1 MSNQKVSSFSWI
13 RVYSKDMLNHFFI
26 NTRLTIEAIH
36 KQLQCLSKIIS
47 FSTQSLFIGYYVY
60 LLVININKTAFLIM
74 YAFLLTLSLL
84 VLAFDIYFAFKRGDT
99 RLEIRLSV
107 ERKRRLEMIF
117 SSVRILLKV
126 AVIILSGVE
135 LVRYPAGEMQV
146 ITFTL
151 SIVLFAFYLV
161 SNLLIF
167 FVHKDLDLI
176 RLSVES
182 DVANS
187 KFLSKLLKQDKKEYT
202 NQEQRML
209 DSIQERVNTHLGIK
223 KKNQKTTVNKH

>member
-1 MSNQKVSSFSWI
+1 MSSFSRI
-13 RVYSKDMLNHFFI
+13 RVYSKDMFDHFFI
-26 NTRLTIEAIH
+26 NTRLTVEAIH
-36 KQLQCLSKIIS
+36 KQLQCLSKVIS

-74 YAFLLTLSLL
+74 YTFLLTLSLL
-84 VLAFDIYFAFKRGDT
+84 VLAFDIYFAFKKGDT

-117 SSVRILLKV
+117 SAVRILLKV
-126 AVIILSGVE
+126 AVIILSGIE

-151 SIVLFAFYLV
+151 SIVLLAFYLV

-167 FVHKDLDLI
+167 FVNKDLDLI

-182 DVANS
+182 DIARS
-187 KFLSKLLKQDKKEYT
+187 KVLTKLFKQDKKEYT
-202 NQEQRML
+202 NQEQRIL
-209 DSIQERVNTHLGIK
+209 DTIKDRVNIRLGN
-223 KKNQKTTVNKH
+223 KKNQKNDGE

>member
-47 FSTQSLFIGYYVY
+47 FFTQSLFIGYYIY
-60 LLVININKTAFLIM
+60 LLVININKTVFLIM

-84 VLAFDIYFAFKRGDT
+84 VLAFDIYFAFKKGDT

-117 SSVRILLKV
+117 SAVRILLKV

-176 RLSVES
+176 RLSAES

-187 KFLSKLLKQDKKEYT
+187 KLLSKLLKQDKKEYT

-223 KKNQKTTVNKH
+223 KKNQKNDGE

>member
-60 LLVININKTAFLIM
+60 LLVININKNAFLIM
-74 YAFLLTLSLL
+74 YAFLLTLSIL
-84 VLAFDIYFAFKRGDT
+84 VLAFDIYFAFKKADT

-187 KFLSKLLKQDKKEYT
+187 KLLSKLLKQDKKEYT

>member
-47 FSTQSLFIGYYVY
+47 FFTQSLFIGYYIY
-60 LLVININKTAFLIM
+60 LLVININKTVFLIM

-84 VLAFDIYFAFKRGDT
+84 VLAFDIYFAFKKGDT

-117 SSVRILLKV
+117 SAVRILLKV

-176 RLSVES
+176 RLSAES

-187 KFLSKLLKQDKKEYT
+187 KLLSKLLKQDKKEYT

-223 KKNQKTTVNKH
+223 KKNQKTTANKH

>member
-47 FSTQSLFIGYYVY
+47 FFTQSLFIGYYIY
-60 LLVININKTAFLIM
+60 LLVININKTVFLIM

-84 VLAFDIYFAFKRGDT
+84 VLAFDIYFAFKKGDT

-117 SSVRILLKV
+117 SAVRILLKV

-146 ITFTL
+146 ITFAL
-151 SIVLFAFYLV
+151 SIVLLAFYLV

-167 FVHKDLDLI
+167 FVNKDLDLI
-176 RLSVES
+176 RLSLES

-187 KFLSKLLKQDKKEYT
+187 KLLSRLLKQDKKEYT
-202 NQEQRML
+202 NQEQRIL
-209 DSIQERVNTHLGIK
+209 DTIQDRVNIRLGIN
-223 KKNQKTTVNKH
+223 KKNQKSDVE

>member
-26 NTRLTIEAIH
+26 NTRLTIETIH

-60 LLVININKTAFLIM
+60 LLVININKTVFLIM
-74 YAFLLTLSLL
+74 YTFLLALSLIVL
-84 VLAFDIYFAFKRGDT
+84 VFDIYFAFKKGDT

-117 SSVRILLKV
+117 SAVRILLKV
-126 AVIILSGVE
+126 AVIILSGIE

-151 SIVLFAFYLV
+151 SIVLLAFYLV

-167 FVHKDLDLI
+167 FVNKDLDLI
-176 RLSVES
+176 RLSLES

-187 KFLSKLLKQDKKEYT
+187 KLLSKLLKQDKKEYT

>member
-1 MSNQKVSSFSWI
+1 MF
-13 RVYSKDMLNHFFI
+13 DHFFI
-26 NTRLTIEAIH
+26 NTRLTVTAIH
-36 KQLQCLSKIIS
+36 KQLQCLSKVIS
-47 FSTQSLFIGYYVY
+47 FSTKSLFIGYYVY

-74 YAFLLTLSLL
+74 YTFLLTLSLL
-84 VLAFDIYFAFKRGDT
+84 VLAFDIYFAFKKGDT

-117 SSVRILLKV
+117 SAVRILLKV
-126 AVIILSGVE
+126 AVIILSGIE

-151 SIVLFAFYLV
+151 SIVLLAFYLV

-167 FVHKDLDLI
+167 FVNKDLDLI

-182 DVANS
+182 DIASS
-187 KFLSKLLKQDKKEYT
+187 KVLTKLFKRDKKEYT

-209 DSIQERVNTHLGIK
+209 DSIQERVNIRLGIK
-223 KKNQKTTVNKH
+223 KKNQKNDGE

>member
-60 LLVININKTAFLIM
+60 LLVININKNAFLIM
-74 YAFLLTLSLL
+74 YAFLLTLSIL
-84 VLAFDIYFAFKRGDT
+84 VLAFDIYFAFKKADT

-117 SSVRILLKV
+117 SVVRILLKV
-126 AVIILSGVE
+126 AVIILSGIE

-151 SIVLFAFYLV
+151 SIVLLAFYLV

-167 FVHKDLDLI
+167 FVNKDLDLI
-176 RLSVES
+176 RISWES
-182 DVANS
+182 DIASS
-187 KFLSKLLKQDKKEYT
+187 KLLSKLLKQDKKEYT
-202 NQEQRML
+202 NQEQQIL
-209 DSIQERVNTHLGIK
+209 DKIQKRVNIRLGIK
-223 KKNQKTTVNKH
+223 KKNQKNDDE

>member
-47 FSTQSLFIGYYVY
+47 FFTQSLFIGYYIY
-60 LLVININKTAFLIM
+60 LLVININKTVFLIM

-84 VLAFDIYFAFKRGDT
+84 VLAFDIYFAFKKGDT

-117 SSVRILLKV
+117 STVRILLKV

-176 RLSVES
+176 RLSAES

-187 KFLSKLLKQDKKEYT
+187 KLLSKLLKQDKKEYT

>member
-47 FSTQSLFIGYYVY
+47 FFTQSLFIGYYIY
-60 LLVININKTAFLIM
+60 LLVININKTVFLIM

-84 VLAFDIYFAFKRGDT
+84 VLAFDIYFAFKKGDT

-117 SSVRILLKV
+117 SVVRILLKV
-126 AVIILSGVE
+126 AVIILSGIE

-151 SIVLFAFYLV
+151 SIVLLAFYLV

-167 FVHKDLDLI
+167 FVNKDLDLI
-176 RLSVES
+176 RISWES
-182 DVANS
+182 DVTSS
-187 KFLSKLLKQDKKEYT
+187 KLLSKLLKQDKKEYT
-202 NQEQRML
+202 NQEQQIL
-209 DSIQERVNTHLGIK
+209 DKIQKRVNIRLGN
-223 KKNQKTTVNKH
+223 KKNQKNDGE

>member
-1 MSNQKVSSFSWI
+1 MSNQKVSSFSRI
-13 RVYSKDMLNHFFI
+13 RVYSKDMFDHLGI
-26 NTRLTIEAIH
+26 NTRLTLKAIH
-36 KQLQCLSKIIS
+36 KQLQCLSRIIS
-47 FSTQSLFIGYYVY
+47 FFTQSLFIGYYIY
-60 LLVININKTAFLIM
+60 LLVININKIVFLIM

-84 VLAFDIYFAFKRGDT
+84 VLAFDIYFAFKKGDT

-117 SSVRILLKV
+117 SAVRILLKV
-126 AVIILSGVE
+126 AAIILSGIE

-176 RLSVES
+176 RLSAES

-187 KFLSKLLKQDKKEYT
+187 KLLSKLLKQDKKEYT

-209 DSIQERVNTHLGIK
+209 DSIQERVNTRLGIK
-223 KKNQKTTVNKH
+223 KKNQKNDSE

>member
-26 NTRLTIEAIH
+26 NTCLTIEAIH

-47 FSTQSLFIGYYVY
+47 FFTQSLFIGYYIY
-60 LLVININKTAFLIM
+60 LLVININKTVFLIM

-84 VLAFDIYFAFKRGDT
+84 VLAFDIYFAFKKGDT

-117 SSVRILLKV
+117 SAVRILLKV
-126 AVIILSGVE
+126 AVIILSGIE

-146 ITFTL
+146 ITFAL
-151 SIVLFAFYLV
+151 SIVLLAFYLV

-167 FVHKDLDLI
+167 FVNKDLDLI
-176 RLSVES
+176 RLSLES

-187 KFLSKLLKQDKKEYT
+187 KLLSRLLKQDKKEYT
-202 NQEQRML
+202 NQEQRIL
-209 DSIQERVNTHLGIK
+209 DTIQDRVNIRLGIN
-223 KKNQKTTVNKH
+223 KKNQKSDGE

>member
-47 FSTQSLFIGYYVY
+47 FFTQSLFIGYYIY
-60 LLVININKTAFLIM
+60 LLVININKTVFLIM

-84 VLAFDIYFAFKRGDT
+84 VLAFDIYFAFKKGDT

-117 SSVRILLKV
+117 SAVRILLKV
-126 AVIILSGVE
+126 AVIILSGIE

-176 RLSVES
+176 RLSAES

-187 KFLSKLLKQDKKEYT
+187 KLLSKLLKQDKKEYT

>member
-47 FSTQSLFIGYYVY
+47 FFTQSLFIGYYIY
-60 LLVININKTAFLIM
+60 LLVININKTVFLIM

-84 VLAFDIYFAFKRGDT
+84 VLAFDIYFAFKKGDT

-117 SSVRILLKV
+117 SAVRILLKV

-176 RLSVES
+176 RLSAES
-182 DVANS
+182 NVANS
-187 KFLSKLLKQDKKEYT
+187 KLLSKLLKQDKKEYT

-209 DSIQERVNTHLGIK
+209 DSIQERVNTHLDIK

>member
-47 FSTQSLFIGYYVY
+47 FFTQSLFIGYYIY
-60 LLVININKTAFLIM
+60 LLVININKTVFLIM

-84 VLAFDIYFAFKRGDT
+84 VLAFDIYFAFKKGDT

-117 SSVRILLKV
+117 SAVRILLKV

-176 RLSVES
+176 RLSAES

-187 KFLSKLLKQDKKEYT
+187 KLLSKLLKQDKKEYT

>member
-47 FSTQSLFIGYYVY
+47 FFTQSLFIGYYIY
-60 LLVININKTAFLIM
+60 LLVININKTVFLIM

-84 VLAFDIYFAFKRGDT
+84 VLAFDIYFAFKKGDT

-117 SSVRILLKV
+117 SAVRILLKV
-126 AVIILSGVE
+126 AVIILSGIE

-146 ITFTL
+146 ITFAL
-151 SIVLFAFYLV
+151 SIVLLAFYLV

-167 FVHKDLDLI
+167 FVNKDLDLI
-176 RLSVES
+176 RLSLES

-187 KFLSKLLKQDKKEYT
+187 KLLSRLLKQDKKEYT
-202 NQEQRML
+202 NQEQRIL
-209 DSIQERVNTHLGIK
+209 DTIQDRVNIRLGIN
-223 KKNQKTTVNKH
+223 KKNQKSDGE

>member
-1 MSNQKVSSFSWI
+1 
-13 RVYSKDMLNHFFI
+13 MLNHFFI
-26 NTRLTIEAIH
+26 NTRSTLEAIH

-74 YAFLLTLSLL
+74 YAFLLILSLL
-84 VLAFDIYFAFKRGDT
+84 VLAFDIYFAFKKGDT

-117 SSVRILLKV
+117 SAVRILLKV
-126 AVIILSGVE
+126 AVIILSGIE

-151 SIVLFAFYLV
+151 SIVLLAFYLV

-167 FVHKDLDLI
+167 FVNKDLDLI
-176 RLSVES
+176 RLSFES
-182 DVANS
+182 DVASS
-187 KFLSKLLKQDKKEYT
+187 KVLTKLFKRDKKEYT
-202 NQEQRML
+202 NQEQQML
-209 DSIQERVNTHLGIK
+209 DKIQERVNIRIGT
-223 KKNQKTTVNKH
+223 KKNQKNDDK

>member
-1 MSNQKVSSFSWI
+1 MF
-13 RVYSKDMLNHFFI
+13 DHFFI
-26 NTRLTIEAIH
+26 NTRLTVAAIH
-36 KQLQCLSKIIS
+36 KQLQCLSKVIS

-74 YAFLLTLSLL
+74 YTFLLTLSLL
-84 VLAFDIYFAFKRGDT
+84 VLAFDIYFAFKKGDT

-117 SSVRILLKV
+117 SAVRILLKV
-126 AVIILSGVE
+126 AVIILSGIE

-151 SIVLFAFYLV
+151 SIVLLAFYLV

-167 FVHKDLDLI
+167 FVNKDLDLI

-182 DVANS
+182 DIASS
-187 KFLSKLLKQDKKEYT
+187 KVLTKLFKRDKKEYT

-209 DSIQERVNTHLGIK
+209 DSIQERVNIRLGIK
-223 KKNQKTTVNKH
+223 KKNQKNDGE

>member
-1 MSNQKVSSFSWI
+1 
-13 RVYSKDMLNHFFI
+13 MLNHFFI
-26 NTRLTIEAIH
+26 NTRSTLEAIH

-60 LLVININKTAFLIM
+60 LLVINLNKTAFLIM
-74 YAFLLTLSLL
+74 YAFLLILSLL
-84 VLAFDIYFAFKRGDT
+84 VLAFDIYFAFKKGDT

-117 SSVRILLKV
+117 SVVRILLKV
-126 AVIILSGVE
+126 AVIILSGIE

-151 SIVLFAFYLV
+151 TIVLLAFYLV

-167 FVHKDLDLI
+167 FVNKDIDLI

-182 DVANS
+182 DVANI
-187 KFLSKLLKQDKKEYT
+187 KVLSKLLKQDKKEYT
-202 NQEQRML
+202 NQEQQIL
-209 DSIQERVNTHLGIK
+209 DKIQERVNIRLGN
-223 KKNQKTTVNKH
+223 KKNQKNDVE

>member
-60 LLVININKTAFLIM
+60 LLVININKTVFLIM

-84 VLAFDIYFAFKRGDT
+84 VLAFDIYFAFKKGDT

-117 SSVRILLKV
+117 SAVRILLKV
-126 AVIILSGVE
+126 AVIILSGIE

-187 KFLSKLLKQDKKEYT
+187 RLLSKLLKQDKKEYT

-209 DSIQERVNTHLGIK
+209 DSIQERVKIRLGN
-223 KKNQKTTVNKH
+223 KKNQKNDGE

>member
-117 SSVRILLKV
+117 SVVRILLKV
-126 AVIILSGVE
+126 AVIILSGIE

-151 SIVLFAFYLV
+151 SIVLLTFYLV

-167 FVHKDLDLI
+167 FVNKDLDLI
-176 RLSVES
+176 RLSIES
-182 DVANS
+182 DIASS
-187 KFLSKLLKQDKKEYT
+187 KVLTKLFKRDKKEYT

-209 DSIQERVNTHLGIK
+209 DSIQERVNIRLGIK
-223 KKNQKTTVNKH
+223 KKNQKNDGE

>member
-1 MSNQKVSSFSWI
+1 
-13 RVYSKDMLNHFFI
+13 MLNHFFI
-26 NTRLTIEAIH
+26 NTRSTLEAIH

-60 LLVININKTAFLIM
+60 LLVININKNAFLIM
-74 YAFLLTLSLL
+74 YAFLLTLSIL
-84 VLAFDIYFAFKRGDT
+84 VLAFDIYFAFKKADT

-117 SSVRILLKV
+117 SVVRILLKV
-126 AVIILSGVE
+126 AVIILSGIE

-151 SIVLFAFYLV
+151 SIVLLAFYLV

-167 FVHKDLDLI
+167 FVNKDLDLI
-176 RLSVES
+176 RLSIES
-182 DVANS
+182 DIASS
-187 KFLSKLLKQDKKEYT
+187 KVLTKLFKRDKKEYT

-209 DSIQERVNTHLGIK
+209 DSIQERVNIRLGIK
-223 KKNQKTTVNKH
+223 KKNQKNDGE

>member
-187 KFLSKLLKQDKKEYT
+187 RLLSKLLKQDKKEYT
-202 NQEQRML
+202 NQEQRIL
-209 DSIQERVNTHLGIK
+209 DTIQDRVKIRLGN
-223 KKNQKTTVNKH
+223 KKNQKNDGE

>member
-36 KQLQCLSKIIS
+36 KQLQCLSTIIS
-47 FSTQSLFIGYYVY
+47 FFTQSLFIGYYIY
-60 LLVININKTAFLIM
+60 LLVININKTVFLIM

-84 VLAFDIYFAFKRGDT
+84 VLAFDIYFAYKKGDT

-117 SSVRILLKV
+117 SAVRILLKV

-176 RLSVES
+176 RLSAER

-187 KFLSKLLKQDKKEYT
+187 KLLSKLLKQDKKEYT

>member
-187 KFLSKLLKQDKKEYT
+187 KLLSKLLKQDKKEYT

>member
-1 MSNQKVSSFSWI
+1 MSSFSWI
-13 RVYSKDMLNHFFI
+13 RVYSKGMLNHFFI
-26 NTRLTIEAIH
+26 NTRLTIGAIH
-36 KQLQCLSKIIS
+36 KQLRCLSKIIS

-60 LLVININKTAFLIM
+60 LLVININKTVFLIM
-74 YAFLLTLSLL
+74 YTFLLALSLIVL
-84 VLAFDIYFAFKRGDT
+84 VFDIYFAFKRDDT

-117 SSVRILLKV
+117 SAVRILLKV
-126 AVIILSGVE
+126 AVIILSGIE

-151 SIVLFAFYLV
+151 SIVLLAFYLV

-176 RLSVES
+176 RLSFES

-187 KFLSKLLKQDKKEYT
+187 KLLSKLLKQDKKEYT
-202 NQEQRML
+202 NQEQRIL
-209 DSIQERVNTHLGIK
+209 DTIQDRVNIRLGIN
-223 KKNQKTTVNKH
+223 KKNQKSDGE

>member
-36 KQLQCLSKIIS
+36 KQLQCLSKVIS

-74 YAFLLTLSLL
+74 YTFLLTLSLL
-84 VLAFDIYFAFKRGDT
+84 VLAFDIYFAFKKGDT

-117 SSVRILLKV
+117 SAVRILLKV

-176 RLSVES
+176 RLSAES

-187 KFLSKLLKQDKKEYT
+187 KLLSKLLKQDKKEYT

>member
-1 MSNQKVSSFSWI
+1 MSSFSWI

-26 NTRLTIEAIH
+26 NTRLTIGTIH
-36 KQLQCLSKIIS
+36 EQLQCLSKIIS

-60 LLVININKTAFLIM
+60 LLVININKTVFLIM
-74 YAFLLTLSLL
+74 YTFLLALSLIVL
-84 VLAFDIYFAFKRGDT
+84 VFDVYFAFKKGDT

-117 SSVRILLKV
+117 SAVRILLKV
-126 AVIILSGVE
+126 AVIILSGIE

-151 SIVLFAFYLV
+151 SIVLLAFYLV

-167 FVHKDLDLI
+167 FVNKDLDLI
-176 RLSVES
+176 RLSLES

-187 KFLSKLLKQDKKEYT
+187 KLLSRLLKQDKKEYT
-202 NQEQRML
+202 NQEQRIL
-209 DSIQERVNTHLGIK
+209 DTIQDRVNIRLGIN
-223 KKNQKTTVNKH
+223 KKNQKSDGE

>member
-1 MSNQKVSSFSWI
+1 
-13 RVYSKDMLNHFFI
+13 MLNHFFI
-26 NTRLTIEAIH
+26 NTRLTIGTIH
-36 KQLQCLSKIIS
+36 KQLRCLSKIIS

-60 LLVININKTAFLIM
+60 LLVININKTVFLIM
-74 YAFLLTLSLL
+74 YTFLLALSLIVL
-84 VLAFDIYFAFKRGDT
+84 VFDIYFAFKRDDT

-117 SSVRILLKV
+117 SAVRILLKV
-126 AVIILSGVE
+126 AVIILSGIE

-151 SIVLFAFYLV
+151 SIVLLAFYLV

-176 RLSVES
+176 RLSFES

-187 KFLSKLLKQDKKEYT
+187 KLLSKLLKQDKKEYT
-202 NQEQRML
+202 NQEQRIL
-209 DSIQERVNTHLGIK
+209 DTIQDRVNIRLGIN
-223 KKNQKTTVNKH
+223 KKNQKSDGE

>member
-126 AVIILSGVE
+126 AVIILSGIE

-151 SIVLFAFYLV
+151 SIVLLTFYLV

-167 FVHKDLDLI
+167 FVNKDLDLI
-176 RLSVES
+176 RLSIES
-182 DVANS
+182 DIASS
-187 KFLSKLLKQDKKEYT
+187 KVLTKLFKRDKKEYT

-209 DSIQERVNTHLGIK
+209 DSIQERVNIRLGIK
-223 KKNQKTTVNKH
+223 KKNQKNDGE

>member
-1 MSNQKVSSFSWI
+1 MSSFSWR

-60 LLVININKTAFLIM
+60 LLVININKTVFLIM
-74 YAFLLTLSLL
+74 YTFLLALSLIVL
-84 VLAFDIYFAFKRGDT
+84 VFDIYFAFKKGDT

-117 SSVRILLKV
+117 SAVRILLKV
-126 AVIILSGVE
+126 AVIILSGIE

-151 SIVLFAFYLV
+151 SIVLLAFYLV

-167 FVHKDLDLI
+167 FVNKDLDLI
-176 RLSVES
+176 RLSLES

-187 KFLSKLLKQDKKEYT
+187 KLLSKLLKQDKKEYT